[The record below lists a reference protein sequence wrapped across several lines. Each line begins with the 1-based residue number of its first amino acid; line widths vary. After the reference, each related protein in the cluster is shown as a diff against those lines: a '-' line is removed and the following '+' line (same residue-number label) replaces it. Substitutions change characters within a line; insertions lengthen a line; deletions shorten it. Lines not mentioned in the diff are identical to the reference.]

1 MHSLLSPRHTRYT
14 VIVMLFVWLM
24 TVGIGI
30 ANACTL
36 VTAIEHHG
44 SVPHVVEA
52 HQENSHKEILHG
64 DKTVCLKVC
73 AAEQTA
79 AVKTKALDATPDA
92 PMAPVNWLS
101 ALSIAVIDPND
112 RPVPTA
118 MPRRHAVPVSIRF
131 LRLTI

>member
-1 MHSLLSPRHTRYT
+1 MRSLFSPRHARYT
-14 VIVMLFVWLM
+14 VIVMLFVWLT

-30 ANACTL
+30 VNACTL
-36 VTAIEHHG
+36 DTAIEHQG
-44 SVPHVVEA
+44 SVANVVAA

-92 PMAPVNWLS
+92 PMAPVIWLS

-112 RPVPTA
+112 RPVTTA
-118 MPRRHAVPVSIRF
+118 MPRRHAVPVAIRF